1 MKIKRKLLI
10 IIFLIVFL
18 IGIVNIVNSI
28 NSKSTATNAVK
39 EYILTEYSDLN
50 LEIENIDYNFLFN
63 SYMASVRDINSYD
76 TAFLIFSDGN
86 GKIIRDDYEYEV
98 ANKMTTWRRINIELT
113 EIGNNIIKKN
123 LPNNV
128 DIKFSLENMSD
139 KKMIEYLTLDMKVDF
154 SNLPFKSNAYIY
166 VDDKDV
172 SYNKMAE
179 ILLEIYNICSSN
191 NINMSNYG
199 ISIKD
204 GNNHDKILSAYDIP
218 SEIILSENLSE
229 KLKKF

>member
-1 MKIKRKLLI
+1 M
-10 IIFLIVFL
+10 
-18 IGIVNIVNSI
+18 VNSI
-28 NSKSTATNAVK
+28 NSKSIATNAVK

-76 TAFLIFSDGN
+76 TAFLIFADGN

-98 ANKMTTWRRINIELT
+98 ANKMTTWRRINMELT
-113 EIGNNIIKKN
+113 EIGNNIIKKD

-154 SNLPFKSNAYIY
+154 SNLPFKSKAYIY

-204 GNNHDKILSAYDIP
+204 GNNNDKILSAYDIP
-218 SEIILSENLSE
+218 EEIILSENLSE